1 MSLDIAASVARRLIL
16 LAQRTKLEGSGGF
29 SSAGFAGRGDH
40 RPFPQA
46 DFERETFGD
55 LFKLFPDFPLRDA
68 MTGRAML
75 DLGCGYGGKT
85 VEYRRQCGAAR
96 VCGIEPH
103 ASMIERARQYAATRS
118 VDHVEFEVCGARDIP
133 YADSTFDLVVTHDVL
148 EHVEDPRVTVGETF
162 RVLRPQGLSVNVFP
176 LYLGA
181 LSHHLDYIVNV
192 PGIHWLFS
200 PRTLVRAVNDVL
212 ATDARFGTARQPE
225 PRRSFDGAREVLP
238 GLNGLS
244 GIHLLTLFEAFET
257 VSIRRIGLGLRGLGF
272 LANSRL
278 PLGFR
283 DMITGT
289 VVCVLRKPG
298 PGDKMRGR
306 GERS

>member
-1 MSLDIAASVARRLIL
+1 MPLDIAVSLARRLIL

-29 SSAGFAGRGDH
+29 STAGFAARGDH

-46 DFERETFGD
+46 DFERDTFGD
-55 LFKLFPDFPLRDA
+55 LFKLFPGFPLCEA
-68 MTGRAML
+68 MSGRTVL

-85 VEYRRQCGAAR
+85 VEFRLQCGASR

-103 ASMIERARQYAATRS
+103 RSMIERAREYAATRP
-118 VDHVEFEVCGARDIP
+118 VDRVEFEVCGPRSIP
-133 YADSTFDLVVTHDVL
+133 YADSTFDLVLTHDVL
-148 EHVEDPRVTVGETF
+148 EHVDDPRVTVSEIF

-200 PRTLVRAVNDVL
+200 PHALVRAVNDVL
-212 ATDARFGTARQPE
+212 ANNPRFGTALQPE
-225 PRRSFDGAREVLP
+225 PRRSFDGTRDVLP

-244 GIHLLTLFEAFET
+244 GVHLATLFSAFET
-257 VSIRRIGLGLRGLGF
+257 VSMRRIGLGLRGLGF

-278 PLGFR
+278 PVGFR

-289 VVCVLRKPG
+289 VVCIYRKP
-298 PGDKMRGR
+298 
-306 GERS
+306 

>member
-1 MSLDIAASVARRLIL
+1 MPLDIPATLARRLIL
-16 LAQRTKLEGSGGF
+16 LAQRTRLEGLGGF
-29 SSAGFAGRGDH
+29 SSAGFAARADY

-55 LFKLFPDFPLRDA
+55 PFKLFPDFPLREA
-68 MTGRAML
+68 MADRVIL

-85 VEYRRQCGAAR
+85 VEFRLQCGAAR
-96 VCGIEPH
+96 VCGVEPH
-103 ASMIERARQYAATRS
+103 QSMIERARQYVATRP
-118 VDHVEFEVCGARDIP
+118 VDHVEFEVCGTRSVP
-133 YADSTFDLVVTHDVL
+133 YPDATFDLVVTHDVL
-148 EHVEDPRVTVGETF
+148 EHVEDPRVTVAEIF

-212 ATDARFGTARQPE
+212 ATEPRFGTARQPE
-225 PRRSFDGAREVLP
+225 PRRSFDGARVVLP

-244 GIHLLTLFEAFET
+244 GVHLATLFSAFQT
-257 VSIRRIGLGLRGLGF
+257 VSMRRIGLGLRGLGF

-283 DMITGT
+283 DRITGT
-289 VVCVLRKPG
+289 VVCMYRKP
-298 PGDKMRGR
+298 
-306 GERS
+306 

>member
-1 MSLDIAASVARRLIL
+1 MPLDIAASLARRLIL

-29 SSAGFAGRGDH
+29 STAGFAARGDR

-55 LFKLFPDFPLRDA
+55 LFKLFPDFPLREA
-68 MTGRAML
+68 MTGRAVL

-85 VEYRRQCGAAR
+85 VEFRLQCSASR
-96 VCGIEPH
+96 VCGVEPH
-103 ASMIERARQYAATRS
+103 GSMIERAREYAATRS
-118 VDHVEFEVCGARDIP
+118 VDHVEFEVCGARSIP
-133 YADSTFDLVVTHDVL
+133 YADGTFDLVVTHDVL
-148 EHVEDPRVTVGETF
+148 EHVDDPRVTVSEIF
-162 RVLRPQGLSVNVFP
+162 RVLGPRGLSVNVFP

-181 LSHHLDYIVNV
+181 LSHHLDYVVNV

-200 PRTLVRAVNDVL
+200 PHTLVHAVNDVL
-212 ATDARFGTARQPE
+212 ATNPRFGTALQPE
-225 PRRSFDGAREVLP
+225 PRRSFDGKRDVLP

-244 GIHLLTLFEAFET
+244 GIHLPTLFGAFET
-257 VSIRRIGLGLRGLGF
+257 VSMRRIGLGLRGLGF

-278 PLGFR
+278 PVGLR

-289 VVCVLRKPG
+289 VVCIYRKP
-298 PGDKMRGR
+298 
-306 GERS
+306 

>member
-16 LAQRTKLEGSGGF
+16 LAQRTQLEGAGGF
-29 SSAGFAGRGDH
+29 SSAGFAARGDH

-46 DFERETFGD
+46 DFERDTFDD

-68 MTGRAML
+68 MAGRAML

-85 VEYRRQCGAAR
+85 VEYRLRCGAAR
-96 VCGIEPH
+96 VCGVEPH
-103 ASMIERARQYAATRS
+103 PSMIERARQYAATQS
-118 VDHVEFEVCGARDIP
+118 VDGVEFEVCGARSIP
-133 YADSTFDLVVTHDVL
+133 YPNGTFDLVVTHDVL
-148 EHVEDPRVTVGETF
+148 EHVEDPRVTIGEVL

-181 LSHHLDYIVNV
+181 LSHHLDYIVNI
-192 PGIHWLFS
+192 PGIHWVFS
-200 PRTLVRAVNDVL
+200 PHTLVRAVNDVL
-212 ATDARFGTARQPE
+212 AANPRFGTARQPE
-225 PRRSFDGAREVLP
+225 PRRSFDGARDVLP

-244 GIHLLTLFEAFET
+244 GVHLASLFRAFET
-257 VSIRRIGLGLRGLGF
+257 VSMRRIGLGLRGLGF

-289 VVCVLRKPG
+289 VVCIYRK
-298 PGDKMRGR
+298 R
-306 GERS
+306 

>member
-1 MSLDIAASVARRLIL
+1 MPLDIAAALARRLIL

-29 SSAGFAGRGDH
+29 STAGFAARGDH

-46 DFERETFGD
+46 DFERETYGD
-55 LFKLFPDFPLRDA
+55 LFKLFPDFPLREA
-68 MTGRAML
+68 MADRAIL

-85 VEYRRQCGAAR
+85 VEFRLQCGASR
-96 VCGIEPH
+96 VCGVEPH
-103 ASMIERARQYAATRS
+103 RSMIERARQYAATRS
-118 VDHVEFEVCGARDIP
+118 VDHVEFEVCGARSIP
-133 YADSTFDLVVTHDVL
+133 YADDTFDLVVTHDVL
-148 EHVEDPRVTVGETF
+148 EHVDDPRVTVSEIF

-200 PRTLVRAVNDVL
+200 PQTLVRAVNDVL
-212 ATDARFGTARQPE
+212 ATHPHFGTARQPE
-225 PRRSFDGAREVLP
+225 PRPSFDGARVVLP

-244 GIHLLTLFEAFET
+244 GIHLAALFSAFQQ
-257 VSIRRIGLGLRGLGF
+257 VSMRRIGLGLRGLGF

-289 VVCVLRKPG
+289 VVCIYRKP
-298 PGDKMRGR
+298 
-306 GERS
+306 